1 MSAWD
6 YKIRKLEIAW
16 ELASRIIPEAPQPS
30 GVWTEADYIAR
41 AQKVMKE
48 AGAMTRETRIVFGLE
63 DLVSVRFQCSKCQ
76 GELVQHLNGLHWYLP
91 GFCPMCQVSLD
102 KEMVDRDGMDE
113 LVLLIRRLSKVSDP
127 KIKLQL
133 ELDGAAVEAE

>member
-1 MSAWD
+1 
-6 YKIRKLEIAW
+6 
-16 ELASRIIPEAPQPS
+16 
-30 GVWTEADYIAR
+30 
-41 AQKVMKE
+41 
-48 AGAMTRETRIVFGLE
+48 MTKETRIVFSLE

-76 GELVQHLNGLHWYLP
+76 GELVQHLRGFHWYLP

-127 KIKLQL
+127 KIKLRF
-133 ELDGAAVEAE
+133 ELDGAAVEGDQT

>member
-30 GVWTEADYIAR
+30 GAWTEADYIAR

-48 AGAMTRETRIVFGLE
+48 AADAVDAMFKDSGGIGI
-63 DLVSVRFQCSKCQ
+63 SV
-76 GELVQHLNGLHWYLP
+76 
-91 GFCPMCQVSLD
+91 
-102 KEMVDRDGMDE
+102 
-113 LVLLIRRLSKVSDP
+113 
-127 KIKLQL
+127 
-133 ELDGAAVEAE
+133 